1 MVKPTFLCIG
11 VQKSGTESLINYL
24 NQHPEIFM
32 KQQEMHLFD
41 KKTLTNS
48 EIIQYEKQFDTDKLI
63 VGEKTPSYNYLQYA
77 MNRIHTYNPNIKLIL
92 ILREPISRAFSQ
104 YNMTLS
110 FIKKSL
116 NNVSDEQIISD
127 FEKEEHVKLSEI
139 HQNGNYF
146 IARGKYDEILMHI
159 FSKFKRENI
168 YIGIAEEIKANKQKY
183 YNDIFR
189 FLGATEMVNIKE
201 DVDVHVRKYDRP
213 IPKILEKKLY
223 DIYRS
228 HNERLYEILGRKID
242 SWEKYY
248 HQITDSSIADQY
260 SDTPFGKRR

>member
-32 KQQEMHLFD
+32 KRQELHFFD
-41 KKTLTNS
+41 TKNLTDS
-48 EIIQYEKQFDTDKLI
+48 GIIQYEKQFDTDKLI
-63 VGEKTPSYNYLQYA
+63 VGEKTPSYNYLQFA
-77 MNRIHTYNPNIKLIL
+77 IDRIYTYNPNIKLIL

-110 FIKKSL
+110 FMKKSL
-116 NNVSDEQIISD
+116 NDVSDEQIIAD
-127 FEKEEHVKLSEI
+127 FEKEEGVQLSEI
-139 HQNGNYF
+139 QENGNYY

-168 YIGIAEEIKANKQKY
+168 YIGIAEEIKENKQTY
-183 YNDIFR
+183 YNDIFK
-189 FLGATEMVNIKE
+189 FLGATEMININE
-201 DVDVHVRKYDRP
+201 DVDAHIRNYDRP
-213 IPKILEKKLY
+213 IPNILEKKLY
-223 DIYRS
+223 DIFRP
-228 HNERLYEILGRKID
+228 HNERLYEILGRRID
-242 SWEKYY
+242 SWEAYY

-260 SDTPFGKRR
+260 SDIPLGKRR